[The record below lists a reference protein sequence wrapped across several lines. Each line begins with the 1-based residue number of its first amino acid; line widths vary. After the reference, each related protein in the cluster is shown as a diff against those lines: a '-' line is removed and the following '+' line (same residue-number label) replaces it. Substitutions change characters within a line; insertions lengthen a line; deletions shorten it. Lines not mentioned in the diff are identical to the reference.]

1 MYFVNLKLTGTL
13 LQIYHYNILACSCTT
28 SSMIDNLSKPVGF
41 SVPLLRSAQEVVF
54 SKAGAKLL
62 LFFDMT
68 KFSATFLQL
77 SS

>member
-1 MYFVNLKLTGTL
+1 MYFVNLKLTGTFVTNIL
-13 LQIYHYNILACSCTT
+13 YNILACSCTT
-28 SSMIDNLSKPVGF
+28 SCMIDNLSKTVGF

-68 KFSATFLQL
+68 KFFATFLQL